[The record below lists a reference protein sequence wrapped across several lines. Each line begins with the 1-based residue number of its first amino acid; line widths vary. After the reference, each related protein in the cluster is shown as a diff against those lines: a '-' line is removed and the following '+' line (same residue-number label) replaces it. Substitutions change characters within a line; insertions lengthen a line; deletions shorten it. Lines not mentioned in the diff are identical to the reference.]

1 MLACPIHRETEM
13 TQLARLS
20 WRWAALAAWA
30 FAPAWALAQ
39 GGMQVVPGPNNQTQ
53 VRFNNDRC
61 VVFFNSRGQRVQQS
75 NTCNRRQIERAEQA
89 DARWRQQNAGP
100 NPGTPQVV
108 VFNNGTGRVV
118 IDRNCVTHYDRDGD
132 RIDSPPGCSRTEL
145 RRADQLM
152 AAYRRDQGLDRPP
165 VGGGGGNE
173 RPGSG
178 KGDVRIEA
186 NGQGTVRFSNG
197 CTVYYDVNGHRY
209 RGSRGCDRAQE
220 LRADELMATY
230 RQLRE
235 NARQSGGGA

>member
-1 MLACPIHRETEM
+1 M
-13 TQLARLS
+13 TQLARFS
-20 WRWAALAAWA
+20 WRWAALAACA

-39 GGMQVVPGPNNQTQ
+39 GGLEVVPGPNNQTQ

-61 VVFFNSRGQRVQQS
+61 VVFFNNRGQRVQQS
-75 NTCNRRQIERAEQA
+75 SGCNRRQIERAEQA
-89 DARWRQQNAGP
+89 DARWREQHAGP
-100 NPGTPQVV
+100 NPGAPQVV

-118 IDRNCVTHYDRDGD
+118 MARNCVTHYDRDGD

-145 RRADQLM
+145 RRADRAM
-152 AAYRRDQGLDRPP
+152 VDYRRDHGLDRPP
-165 VGGGGGNE
+165 VGGGGGWGGSNE

-178 KGDVRIEA
+178 KGDVRIDA

-197 CTVYYDVNGHRY
+197 CTVYYDVNGNRH

-235 NARQSGGGA
+235 NARQAGPGGS